1 MLVKADKWLVLED
14 GTCMNIDNGCILWA
28 TKDRSG
34 RKCFKLL
41 DDKGKTHFYLQQDLI
56 KERKELDKVERA
68 IAAERDY
75 KEYGDGVLSSVIEGT
90 PQIVEDFENSVE
102 ITAEEAN
109 TKLKE
114 SILRDKGLREKM
126 KHKEDRDKAYTILDL
141 INDITED

>member
-56 KERKELDKVERA
+56 NERKEISKIERA
-68 IAAERDY
+68 VAAQRDY
-75 KEYGDGVLSSVIEGT
+75 EEYGDDVLSSVIEGT
-90 PQIVEDFENSVE
+90 PQIVEDFEDSVE
-102 ITAEEAN
+102 ISAEEAN
-109 TKLKE
+109 NRLKD
-114 SILRDKGLREKM
+114 SIVRGKSKQVKM
-126 KHKEDRDKAYTILDL
+126 KHKEERDNAYTILDL
-141 INDITED
+141 MKELDL